1 MSCHRIESVYA
12 LVRSWMDPREFRV
25 EFQDGSC
32 RVYLSS
38 GRDLLL
44 SLLLDVCQAA
54 GNVRVLVTGEVSDGL
69 RLMPRFVE
77 ENYKGGVQDA
87 FFGANSI
94 EAWYLSKI
102 ARLGRATSSS
112 GDKEDDDVLG
122 KCSFFYAHTST
133 FTKSSQQHF
142 PYHYV
147 LCVEIEQASRALN
160 ANVPCP
166 GISPAADSSVV
177 QAAMRAVLR
186 ALMRLLSRKELDVD
200 LTARGLCTLLQCLFR
215 IVPCVAGYRGF
226 VEVQEVDT
234 RWLIVQLLRFDH
246 AFVNYWTLELL
257 TALCRCPRSPRT
269 MQQVVFSIK
278 ATAI

>member
-12 LVRSWMDPREFRV
+12 LVRSWVDPREFRV

-38 GRDLLL
+38 SRDLLL

-102 ARLGRATSSS
+102 ARLGRASSSS
-112 GDKEDDDVLG
+112 GDKDDDDVLG
-122 KCSFFYAHTST
+122 KCLFFTLIHP
-133 FTKSSQQHF
+133 HL
-142 PYHYV
+142 P
-147 LCVEIEQASRALN
+147 RAFN
-160 ANVPCP
+160 N
-166 GISPAADSSVV
+166 
-177 QAAMRAVLR
+177 
-186 ALMRLLSRKELDVD
+186 
-200 LTARGLCTLLQCLFR
+200 TFR
-215 IVPCVAGYRGF
+215 IIMYCV
-226 VEVQEVDT
+226 
-234 RWLIVQLLRFDH
+234 
-246 AFVNYWTLELL
+246 
-257 TALCRCPRSPRT
+257 
-269 MQQVVFSIK
+269 
-278 ATAI
+278 